1 MRTVR
6 KNKEICIG
14 HSLVVPKD
22 GDAPVRVAKFTDTP
36 IKLSVGHVIAS
47 YHRLNSLNGET
58 TSSQVGVNVSQDS
71 QQKCSNQTGD
81 TESRGNESEEM
92 GAEREVVSVSRIF
105 SLTSPTFQKPTKNVS
120 CQ

>member
-6 KNKEICIG
+6 KNKGICIG

-105 SLTSPTFQKPTKNVS
+105 SLTSPTFQ
-120 CQ
+120 